1 MDVQYCDVYRM
12 LKASASRR
20 LRCVTHAPR
29 SADSI
34 AVMATNIPAASQEM
48 PLCAAATRCASTEE
62 RSDANSN
69 VSESSDGTLHF
80 LPSIPAEHCD
90 RSEHQFV
97 EMRFAFPWIHVN
109 EMRQSY
115 TYTNNLLCPSQD
127 SHLRKQYAPQ
137 PTPLLRTEKQPVL
150 RHNLD
155 AKNPRFSSRL
165 P

>member
-34 AVMATNIPAASQEM
+34 AVVVTNIPAASQEM

-69 VSESSDGTLHF
+69 VSESSDGTLSNF
-80 LPSIPAEHCD
+80 TFSLV
-90 RSEHQFV
+90 F
-97 EMRFAFPWIHVN
+97 
-109 EMRQSY
+109 
-115 TYTNNLLCPSQD
+115 
-127 SHLRKQYAPQ
+127 Q
-137 PTPLLRTEKQPVL
+137 PNIVIDP
-150 RHNLD
+150 NI
-155 AKNPRFSSRL
+155 NS
-165 P
+165 